1 MDCYCNKERTRNL
14 FSYSWKLIILF
25 QLVRILYVIYSMRM
39 QLIEISSRERHLCL
53 ILLPDKHSSMKSKWV
68 GTITRTVTHSLFS
81 YRRKLIILFAWW
93 EFSISFI
100 LAWLHLIEINSRER
114 HLCLV
119 PLPDKEIIVKRSVDV
134 TYTMYVYAKQRS
146 FYLIDN
152 GKRE

>member
-14 FSYSWKLIILF
+14 FSYRWKLIIFF
-25 QLVRILYVIYSMRM
+25 QLVRILYVIYSLWM

-81 YRRKLIILFAWW
+81 YSWKLIILFRLVR
-93 EFSISFI
+93 I
-100 LAWLHLIEINSRER
+100 LYLIYLVRLQLIEINSRER

-119 PLPDKEIIVKRSVDV
+119 LLPDKELDIKRNVDV
-134 TYTMYVYAKQRS
+134 TCDMYKGDIFSPFLNENR
-146 FYLIDN
+146 
-152 GKRE
+152 KERE